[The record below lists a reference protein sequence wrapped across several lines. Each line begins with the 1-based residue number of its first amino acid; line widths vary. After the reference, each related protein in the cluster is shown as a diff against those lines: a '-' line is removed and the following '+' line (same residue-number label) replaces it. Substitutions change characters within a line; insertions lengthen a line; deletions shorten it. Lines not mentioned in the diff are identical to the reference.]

1 MRGISN
7 FVHSIA
13 MNPDHNVTL
22 YFNQRAYIESGEY
35 IYISKYRISNVGT
48 SCLSNLTIF
57 MKH

>member
-1 MRGISN
+1 MRGISY

-35 IYISKYRISNVGT
+35 IYIYIYRNIESPMLEHLVYP
-48 SCLSNLTIF
+48 I
-57 MKH
+57 

>member
-35 IYISKYRISNVGT
+35 IYIYIY
-48 SCLSNLTIF
+48 IYIEI
-57 MKH
+57 